1 MKHNKI
7 TLGDVVITKKN
18 IGKVTRVTWSGGDK
32 HLHITSETGKVFP
45 IHDNDVRRLVKRK
58 K

>member
-7 TLGDVVITKKN
+7 TLGDVVITKKE
-18 IGKVTRVTWSGGDK
+18 IGRITKVTWYGGDK

-45 IHDNDVRRLVKRK
+45 IRDNDIRRLVRK